1 MKNLTDLKEKRILIV
16 GGESALEKV
25 VVEQLSMMDAE
36 VVVYNPNDEN
46 ASKAQGMF
54 DGMVFGIVNSD
65 FRPLKMVSHDNMVQ
79 IMNQNFFL
87 FIDVLRDLLKN
98 KGLKEN
104 SSIVVYSSISSIH
117 AMKAKM
123 AFCSSKAALDAAVRC
138 LAVELAPKGIR
149 INSIQKGGVN
159 ADFEKSHIQSIS
171 VLNDNATENKQLLG
185 MTSAVEIA
193 NMTGF
198 LLSDAVKTMTGTSI
212 VIDSGYTLM

>member
-1 MKNLTDLKEKRILIV
+1 MKNLTDLKDKKILIV

-25 VVEQLSMMDAE
+25 VGEQLSIMGAE
-36 VVVYNPNDEN
+36 VVVYNPNTETE
-46 ASKAQGMF
+46 SKPQGPF

-65 FRPLKMVSHDNMVQ
+65 FRPLKMVSHANMVQ

-87 FIDVLRDLLKN
+87 FIDVLRDLVKSKSLKD
-98 KGLKEN
+98 N
-104 SSIVVYSSISSIH
+104 SSIVVFSSISSTH

-149 INSIQKGGVN
+149 INSIQKGGVD
-159 ADFEKSHIQSIS
+159 ADFEKYHIQSIS
-171 VLNDNATENKQLLG
+171 VLNDNDTANKQLLG

-198 LLSDAVKTMTGTSI
+198 LLSDSVKTMTGTAI
-212 VIDSGYTLM
+212 VMDSGYTLM

>member
-1 MKNLTDLKEKRILIV
+1 MKNLTDLSDKRILFI

-25 VVEQLSMMDAE
+25 VIEHLLLMDATIE
-36 VVVYNPNDEN
+36 VYNPNYVVEN
-46 ASKAQGMF
+46 IPQGRF
-54 DGMVFGIVNSD
+54 DGVVYGIVNSD
-65 FRPLKMVSHDNMVQ
+65 FRPLKLISHDNLVQ
-79 IMNQNFFL
+79 IVNQNYFL

-98 KGLKEN
+98 KSLNNN

-123 AFCSSKAALDAAVRC
+123 AFSSAKAALDAAVRC

-149 INSIQKGGVN
+149 INSIQKGGVD

-185 MTSAVEIA
+185 MTSAIEIA

-198 LLSDAVKTMTGTSI
+198 LLSDAVKTMTGTSV